1 MSRPSGGERSPPPG
15 ALPPGGRTAGA
26 HEVVPPRACE
36 LSDRVA
42 QRIHRTR
49 RLRVASDATASR
61 TPGEPMKNAPF
72 RPLPFLAEA
81 RAETSPATRLQKLRR
96 AAVEAREAFTKEGPV
111 LAVATCDLVTFPYP
125 SLYAFS
131 GGALSPAPYVMM
143 TNRMQVVQF
152 LEGGARRTLLFNPSD
167 YERGVEAPFFKS
179 LREKYGEFISNK
191 VMTTR
196 LGTVQDHLAALG
208 LTPEDVDYLAFDH
221 LHVQDLRGWLGGDG
235 TSAYFPRAKLLVQR
249 AEWES
254 VKNLHPFEQA
264 WYVPGGTDGVPEE
277 RVVQLD
283 GDAWLGPGAAI
294 LATPGHTMGNMSL
307 AVASDR
313 EVFVTSENG
322 VATESYTPLQSR
334 IPGVRSYAEHLGLEV
349 VLNGNT
355 RESSLEQY
363 TSMIVEKLFA
373 GPSKVDGAYVNFHP
387 SSMLTP
393 SMLAPGLGPT
403 VTLPAPNHGDVR
415 PTPAARR
422 AA

>member
-1 MSRPSGGERSPPPG
+1 M
-15 ALPPGGRTAGA
+15 
-26 HEVVPPRACE
+26 
-36 LSDRVA
+36 
-42 QRIHRTR
+42 
-49 RLRVASDATASR
+49 
-61 TPGEPMKNAPF
+61 NAPF

-81 RAETSPATRLQKLRR
+81 RAEPSPALRLQKLRR
-96 AAVEAREAFTKEGPV
+96 ATVEAREAFTNTAPV
-111 LAVATCDLVTFPYP
+111 LAVATCELVTFPYP
-125 SLYAFS
+125 SLFAFS
-131 GGALSPAPYVMM
+131 GGARSPAPYVMM

-152 LEGGARRTLLFNPSD
+152 LEDGARRTLLFNPSD
-167 YERGVEAPFFKS
+167 YERGAEAPFFKS
-179 LREKYGEFISNK
+179 LREKYGAFLSNK

-196 LGTVQDHLAALG
+196 HGTVQGHLTALG

-235 TSAYFPRAKLLVQR
+235 VSGYFPRARLLVQR

-254 VKNLHPFEQA
+254 VKNLHPLEQA

-277 RVVQLD
+277 RVVLLE
-283 GDAWLGPGAAI
+283 GDAWLGEGAAI

-307 AVASDR
+307 VVATDR

-334 IPGVRSYAEHLGLEV
+334 IPGVRSYAEHMGLEV

-373 GPSKVDGAYVNFHP
+373 GPSKADGAYVNFHP
-387 SSMLTP
+387 SSMLT
-393 SMLAPGLGPT
+393 SSLLAPGLSPT
-403 VTLPAPNHGDVR
+403 MVLPAPNYGDVR